1 MLVKIKTESEKEI
14 TFPSTWVKRYYHL
27 ASDYYLMLSE
37 TNGLKVTEGENLII
51 IPKNVTFD
59 TLEECT
65 PEDID
70 MMKKW
75 FVSNNAKFNEMF
87 NPITVDLNSN
97 TPSEVLEDLVKFE
110 SKADYSID
118 LKHNDKQDTI

>member
-1 MLVKIKTESEKEI
+1 MLVKIKTELEKEI

-27 ASDYYLMLSE
+27 ANDYYLMLSE

-97 TPSEVLEDLVKFE
+97 TSTEDLEQMQFE
-110 SKADYSID
+110 RQSESVEM
-118 LKHNDKQDTI
+118 KHDFNK

>member
-1 MLVKIKTESEKEI
+1 MIVKIKTELEKKI
-14 TFPSTWVKRYYHL
+14 TFPSIYVKRYYHL
-27 ASDYYLMLSE
+27 ANDYYLMLSE
-37 TNGLKVTEGENLII
+37 TNGLKVTEGENVII

-59 TLEECT
+59 TLEEAN

-97 TPSEVLEDLVKFE
+97 TTTEDLEQINK
-110 SKADYSID
+110 
-118 LKHNDKQDTI
+118 